1 MSQRDEDRKKRDKK
15 QQDWLM
21 AQITAIMEKSLKAA
35 MQQVMD
41 DLFKDWK

>member
-1 MSQRDEDRKKRDKK
+1 MSQRDEDRKRKKKK
-15 QQDWLM
+15 QEDWLM